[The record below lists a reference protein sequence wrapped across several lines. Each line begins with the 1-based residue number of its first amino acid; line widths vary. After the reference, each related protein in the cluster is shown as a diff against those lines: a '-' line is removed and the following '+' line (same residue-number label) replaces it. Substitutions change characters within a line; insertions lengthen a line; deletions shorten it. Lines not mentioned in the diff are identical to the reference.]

1 MNDVTIYIIL
11 AGLVAGF
18 AELLGGAFVA
28 WKRDLSKK
36 IQENLIALGAGFMLA
51 LVMIDLLPESI
62 ENIGET
68 APLWMLIGFSVI
80 HFVEHTVVKH
90 LHFGEETHSHVHVT
104 VSKVASYSAFWG
116 LFIHAFFD
124 GLAISAGM
132 YYDFSLGILIFIA
145 ILLHKFPEGLTI
157 ASIMLASQQT
167 RQTALKATAG
177 IAAGTM
183 LGIFM
188 IFFLQNV
195 DPKITGHAFAFSAGA
210 ALYVAASDLIP
221 EINRSDNR
229 ILSLVV
235 FVGMVLYYASGVLMR
250 SLVGH

>member
-1 MNDVTIYIIL
+1 MNDVTLHIIA
-11 AGLVAGF
+11 AGLVAGG
-18 AELLGGAFVA
+18 AEILGGVFVA
-28 WKRDLSKK
+28 WKRELSKK

-62 ENIGET
+62 ENIGVS
-68 APLWMLIGFSVI
+68 APLWILIGFSMI
-80 HFVEHTVVKH
+80 HFVEHTIVKH
-90 LHFGEETHSHVHVT
+90 LHFGEETHSHVM

-132 YYDFSLGILIFIA
+132 YYDYTLGLMIFFA
-145 ILLHKFPEGLTI
+145 ILLHKFPEGLTV

-167 RQTALKATAG
+167 RATALKATAG

-183 LGIFM
+183 IGIFM
-188 IFFLQNV
+188 IFFLKNV
-195 DPKITGHAFAFSAGA
+195 DPMITGYAFAFSAGA
-210 ALYVAASDLIP
+210 ALYVSASDLIP

-229 ILSLVV
+229 VLSLVV
-235 FVGMVLYYASGVLMR
+235 FVGMMLYYFSGWMLKSMIA
-250 SLVGH
+250 H

>member
-1 MNDVTIYIIL
+1 MNDVTLYIII
-11 AGLVAGF
+11 AGIVAGA
-18 AELLGGAFVA
+18 AEILGGALVA
-28 WKRDLSKK
+28 WKRDLSKS
-36 IQENLIALGAGFMLA
+36 IQELLIALGAGFMLA

-62 ENIGET
+62 ANIGAS
-68 APLWMLIGFSVI
+68 APVWALVGFSTI

-90 LHFGEETHSHVHVT
+90 LHFGEETHSHVM

-132 YYDFSLGILIFIA
+132 YYDLPLGIMIFFA

-157 ASIMLASQQT
+157 SSIMLASQQT
-167 RQTALKATAG
+167 RSTALRATAG

-183 LGIFM
+183 IGIFM

-195 DPKITGHAFAFSAGA
+195 DPMITGYAFAFSAGA
-210 ALYVAASDLIP
+210 ALYVGASDLIP

-229 ILSLVV
+229 VLSLVV
-235 FVGMVLYYASGVLMR
+235 FGGMVLYYMSGTALKA
-250 SLVGH
+250 LVGH

>member
-1 MNDVTIYIIL
+1 MSDISVYIII
-11 AGLVAGF
+11 AGIVAAG
-18 AELLGGAFVA
+18 AEILGGAFVA
-28 WKRDLSKK
+28 WKRDVSKS
-36 IQENLIALGAGFMLA
+36 IHEYLIALGAGFLLA

-62 ENIGET
+62 ENIGTT
-68 APLWMLIGFSVI
+68 APVWMLVGFSVI

-90 LHFGEETHSHVHVT
+90 LHFGEETHSDIMIST
-104 VSKVASYSAFWG
+104 VASQSAFWG

-124 GLAISAGM
+124 GLAISSGM
-132 YYDFSLGILIFIA
+132 YYNLQLGLMIFLA
-145 ILLHKFPEGLTI
+145 ITLHKFPEGLTI

-167 RQTALKATAG
+167 KQTALRASAG

-195 DPKITGHAFAFSAGA
+195 DPKITGYAFAFSAGA
-210 ALYVAASDLIP
+210 ALYVSASDLIP

-229 ILSLVV
+229 ILSVVV
-235 FVGMVLYYASGVLMR
+235 FGGMVLFYFSGILLHEVL
-250 SLVGH
+250 GH

>member
-1 MNDVTIYIIL
+1 MNETTIYIIF
-11 AGLVAGF
+11 AGLIAGA
-18 AELLGGAFVA
+18 AEILGGAFVA

-62 ENIGET
+62 ENIGSS
-68 APLWMLIGFSVI
+68 APIWMLFGFSVI

-90 LHFGEETHSHVHVT
+90 LHFGEETHSHVM

-132 YYDFSLGILIFIA
+132 YYDLPLGILIFIA

-157 ASIMLASQQT
+157 ASIMLASNQS
-167 RQTALKATAG
+167 RQTAVKATAG
-177 IAAGTM
+177 IAGGTM
-183 LGIFM
+183 IGIFM
-188 IFFLQNV
+188 IFFLQNL
-195 DPKITGHAFAFSAGA
+195 DQKITGYAFAFSAGA
-210 ALYVAASDLIP
+210 ALYVSASDLIP

-235 FVGMVLYYASGVLMR
+235 FVGMVMYYGSGMFLKG
-250 SLVGH
+250 LVGH